1 MGLAFSLV
9 SGQPVIKALRVQKL
23 VLRSPVPL
31 IKRSTRAGVELQGIE
46 LPAFSFK
53 CVDEWRKLAR
63 GEVSASKTSDCY
75 VFTARQ
81 KTIQSKYNIPA

>member
-1 MGLAFSLV
+1 MGLACSLV

-46 LPAFSFK
+46 LPAF
-53 CVDEWRKLAR
+53 
-63 GEVSASKTSDCY
+63 
-75 VFTARQ
+75 
-81 KTIQSKYNIPA
+81 